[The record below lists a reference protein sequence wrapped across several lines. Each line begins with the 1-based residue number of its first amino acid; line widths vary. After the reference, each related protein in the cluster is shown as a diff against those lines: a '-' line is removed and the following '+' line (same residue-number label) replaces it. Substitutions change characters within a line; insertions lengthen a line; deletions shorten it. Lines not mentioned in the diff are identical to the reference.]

1 MPDDTLTTKYCCMKN
16 FILITFF
23 ILIGYAAH
31 TQNVGIG
38 TTSPSENLEVKNLLR
53 SAIKIT
59 SGGPLDTTRLIFSNR
74 NESVG
79 TNMSLTFLREQAL
92 VVSSS
97 SLFPYLDSDS
107 ILYMTPLGMVG
118 INTVSPQQRLD
129 VNGSVRSNGL
139 LVNNDNILEFG
150 YGLIKQTDNG
160 KIGMNVF
167 GEANTLSI
175 VGGGVAADASDRRIK
190 FWANDVSVFTGKG
203 HFAGNVGIGT
213 APGSVALT
221 LNSTTGSLLTLRNSN
236 PLNTGITSSIFF
248 GGSNYTTGI
257 IQTVGN
263 STSNARMSFFTGYS
277 FSGGPVNLQER
288 LTIANNGNVG
298 VKNSDP
304 QATLDVGGSIR
315 FSGANPAAFR
325 LTLRGIMMYN
335 DPVALSIDSVN
346 GKWVILDHPMCNND
360 PNAIILVT
368 PVGFNGKVMR
378 VEYFAN
384 SGKWFMK
391 DAIGFTVN
399 GLSAGNYTGC
409 PVPPAVIGAC
419 ITLTTDK
426 LLLGRESQLVKDD
439 DYWNILIIK
448 N

>member
-1 MPDDTLTTKYCCMKN
+1 MKYYLILVLFLLNTN
-16 FILITFF
+16 FLFS
-23 ILIGYAAH
+23 
-31 TQNVGIG
+31 QNVGIG
-38 TTSPSENLEVKNLLR
+38 TSDPTEKLEVKNPLR
-53 SAIKIT
+53 STIKIT
-59 SGGPLDTTRLIFSNR
+59 SGGPMDTTRLIFSNK

-79 TNMSLTFLREQAL
+79 TNMALTFLREQAL

-107 ILYMTPLGMVG
+107 ILYMTPFGLVG
-118 INTVSPQQRLD
+118 INTVFPQQRLD
-129 VNGSVRSNGL
+129 VNGNVRSNGL
-139 LVNNDNILEFG
+139 MINNDNVLELG
-150 YGLIKQTDNG
+150 YGLSKQADNG

-175 VGGGVAADASDRRIK
+175 VGGGVAPDASDRRIK
-190 FWANDVSVFTGKG
+190 FWANDEAVFTGKG
-203 HFAGNVGIGT
+203 HFSGNVGIGA
-213 APGSVALT
+213 APGPVALT
-221 LNSTTGSLLTLRNSN
+221 LNSSTGSLLTLRNSN

-257 IQTVGN
+257 IQTIGN
-263 STSNARMSFFTGYS
+263 SSSNARMSFFTGYS
-277 FSGGPVNLQER
+277 YSGGPVVLQER
-288 LTIANNGNVG
+288 LTIANNGYVG
-298 VKNSDP
+298 IKNSDP

-325 LTLRGIMMYN
+325 LTLRGTMMYN
-335 DPVALSIDSVN
+335 DPFTLSIDSVN
-346 GKWVILDHPMCNND
+346 GKWVLIDHPMCNND
-360 PNAIILVT
+360 PDAIILVT
-368 PVGFNGKVMR
+368 PVGFYGKVMR

-391 DAIGFTVN
+391 DAIGYTIA

-409 PVPPAVIGAC
+409 AVPPAVIGPC

-426 LLLGRESQLVKDD
+426 LFLGKESQLVKDD